1 MFRFYPTV
9 LVKVFLAKLCEVD
22 LFDRNDSMIYIVM
35 EME

>member
-22 LFDRNDSMIYIVM
+22 LFDWLVVMIQ
-35 EME
+35 